1 MGFFDVS
8 LHKEISLDKN
18 QLNELKNHLEKYS
31 TQTKVLNNR
40 LEATFFQLDSS
51 WLKYN
56 ITVQSFKNK
65 LTINAELQQVIM
77 LTVLIVLAILLTYGF
92 GVVLVVAYAY
102 YQKTKAT
109 QYLEEVLTQV
119 QKSSAPRD

>member
-8 LHKEISLDKN
+8 LHKDISLDKN
-18 QLNELKNHLEKYS
+18 QLNELKSDLEKYS
-31 TQTKVLNNR
+31 TQTKVVNNR

-65 LTINAELQQVIM
+65 LTLNGELQQVIM

-92 GVVLVVAYAY
+92 GVVIVVAYAY
-102 YQKTKAT
+102 YQKVKAT
-109 QYLEEVLTQV
+109 QYLEETLSKV
-119 QKSSAPRD
+119 QKNSAPRD